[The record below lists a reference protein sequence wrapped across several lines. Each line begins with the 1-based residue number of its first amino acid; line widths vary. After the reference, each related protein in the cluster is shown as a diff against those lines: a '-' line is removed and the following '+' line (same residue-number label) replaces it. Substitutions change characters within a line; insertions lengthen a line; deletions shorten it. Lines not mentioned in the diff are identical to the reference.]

1 MGQRKIAERMLE
13 AWKRLVSV
21 EFDLLCCAAEIGDP
35 HEIALLLRIPLGRA
49 RRLQEQ
55 AVAMERLPVLAGLM
69 RDGLLDLDRFEVVR
83 KLTENLDEEKARR
96 VDARLTGA
104 AELNSRELK
113 VEVGRLVCLVDPS
126 GAEVRHVKAV
136 KRSEV
141 RYRSMPDGM
150 AELIAYLDAVEA
162 RRIFDQVNADAETL
176 PEDGRSWGEKQAD
189 VFVDRVLG
197 SGRPVTVRTDVTV
210 SARTLLGLTADPG
223 YIAGVG
229 YVDANLAR
237 EIAAQGDWRKV
248 LTDKVGMPIGVG
260 RKRYRPPKALRDF
273 VMVRDR
279 VCQAPGCLRPVAEC
293 QIDHARGFASG
304 GVTDERN
311 LGPFCDVH
319 HYLKTIGRYRFE
331 RDADGVRR
339 WITPLGFEYETR
351 AKAIAEPDPP

>member
-1 MGQRKIAERMLE
+1 MGQREIAERMLE
-13 AWKRLVSV
+13 VWKRLASA
-21 EFDLLCCAAEIGDP
+21 EFDLLCCAVELDDP

-55 AVAMERLPVLAGLM
+55 AAAMDRLPVLAGLM
-69 RDGLLDLDRFEVVR
+69 RDGLLDLDRFEAVR
-83 KLTENLDEEKARR
+83 KLTENLDPAKARR

-104 AELNSRELK
+104 AELNSRELR
-113 VEVGRLVCLVDPS
+113 VEVGRLVCLVDPL
-126 GAEVRHVKAV
+126 GAEIRHVRAV

-141 RYRSMPDGM
+141 RYKPMPDGM
-150 AELIAYLDAVEA
+150 AELTAYLDAVRA
-162 RRIFDQVNADAETL
+162 RQVFDQITADAEAL
-176 PEDGRSWGEKQAD
+176 DDDRSRGEKQAD
-189 VFVDRVLG
+189 VFVDRMLG
-197 SGRPVTVRTDVTV
+197 SDRPVTVRTDVTV

-229 YVDANLAR
+229 YVDASLAR

-293 QIDHARGFASG
+293 EIDHARGFASG
-304 GVTDERN
+304 GATDGRN

-319 HYLKTIGRYRFE
+319 HYLKTIGRYRFA
-331 RDADGVRR
+331 RGADGVRR
-339 WITPLGFEYETR
+339 WITPLGFEHETR
-351 AKAIAEPDPP
+351 PKAIAEPDPP

>member
-1 MGQRKIAERMLE
+1 MGQREIAERMLE
-13 AWKRLVSV
+13 AWQRLASV
-21 EFDLLCCAAEIGDP
+21 EFDLLCCAAEIDDP

-55 AVAMERLPVLAGLM
+55 AAALDRLPVLAGLL
-69 RDGLLDLDRFEVVR
+69 RDGLLDLERFEVVR
-83 KLTENLDEEKARR
+83 KRTENLDSEKARR
-96 VDARLTGA
+96 VDARLADA

-113 VEVGRLVCLVDPS
+113 AEADRLICLVDPF
-126 GAEVRHVKAV
+126 GAEIRHVKAV

-150 AELIAYLDAVEA
+150 AELTAYLDAV
-162 RRIFDQVNADAETL
+162 RGRQLFDQINADAETL
-176 PEDGRSWGEKQAD
+176 DDDRSWGEKQAD
-189 VFVDRVLG
+189 VVVDRMLG
-197 SGRPVTVRTDVTV
+197 SGRPVTVCTDVTV
-210 SARTLLGLTADPG
+210 SATTLLGLTSEPG
-223 YIAGVG
+223 YVAGVG
-229 YVDANLAR
+229 PVEANTAR
-237 EIAAQGDWRKV
+237 EIASQGDWRKV

-260 RKRYRPPKALRDF
+260 RRRYRPPRALRDF

-279 VCQAPGCLRPVAEC
+279 VCQAPGCMRPVGEC

-319 HYLKTIGRYRFE
+319 HYLKTIGRYRFS
-331 RDADGVRR
+331 RGADGVRR
-339 WITPLGFEYETR
+339 WVTPLGFEYETR